1 MFTICESSL
10 LALQDTLCAMSTAAA
25 NCMGI
30 QAGCFI
36 HKRTK
41 THTDS
46 HCLQHEFTT
55 VLLSHRLE
63 RNNIYQL
70 LLSFHSSMWNKEQD
84 RARFK
89 QHNISHVHPGLPL
102 QLVSD
107 ASGLKFGVDSK
118 PGKIYSQHTLC
129 GTHQT
134 KYKASSRMLKNKAVL
149 LLLLCG
155 WSSCFAIRSAEA
167 GKHGS
172 HTLLFGNWFIF
183 HGVFHIFSAS
193 LVPVF

>member
-36 HKRTK
+36 RKRTK

-46 HCLQHEFTT
+46 QCLQHEFTT

-70 LLSFHSSMWNKEQD
+70 LLSFHSSMWNKKQD

-89 QHNISHVHPGLPL
+89 QHDISHVHPGLPL

-107 ASGLKFGVDSK
+107 ASGLKSGVDSK
-118 PGKIYSQHTLC
+118 PRKIYSQHTLC
-129 GTHQT
+129 STYQT

-155 WSSCFAIRSAEA
+155 WSSNLICYQICRS
-167 GKHGS
+167 
-172 HTLLFGNWFIF
+172 L
-183 HGVFHIFSAS
+183 
-193 LVPVF
+193 

>member
-167 GKHGS
+167 GNMDLTRCCSGIGLS
-172 HTLLFGNWFIF
+172 FTVFFIYSVLL
-183 HGVFHIFSAS
+183 
-193 LVPVF
+193 